1 MSLTDNLLAK
11 YRELHPPPPV
21 PVPKKTAEEE
31 AIIAQ
36 AIKTWTPNW
45 TTADEL
51 NATNKVALTKTYEA
65 LKSLGDNFRVEVLKK
80 SYMKAD
86 DFFTNSYKADDLLDL

>member
-21 PVPKKTAEEE
+21 PVRPVSKALEARE
-31 AIIAQ
+31 AILAN
-36 AIKTWTPNW
+36 AIKAWTPEW
-45 TTADEL
+45 TS
-51 NATNKVALTKTYEA
+51 TYEDST
-65 LKSLGDNFRVEVLKK
+65 KFRKK
-80 SYMKAD
+80 YYMKAD

>member
-21 PVPKKTAEEE
+21 PVRPVSKALEARE
-31 AIIAQ
+31 AILAN
-36 AIKTWTPNW
+36 AIKAWTPNW
-45 TTADEL
+45 DNGRSDEEI
-51 NATNKVALTKTYEA
+51 K
-65 LKSLGDNFRVEVLKK
+65 FKK
-80 SYMKAD
+80 KYYMKAD